1 MRRGFRN
8 LFGPAVDCVQLLSH
22 VRDVRG
28 RGRKVAE
35 LFSSSLLVI
44 YFMFFFCLR
53 SLAFVFVFPLK
64 CIDNVS
70 VCAL

>member
-44 YFMFFFCLR
+44 YFMFFLPSESCLR
-53 SLAFVFVFPLK
+53 FRFPFK
-64 CIDNVS
+64 MY
-70 VCAL
+70 